1 VAGSYWFAVPDRAA
15 AERLVEA
22 LAAFGFSQV
31 GARPLPPQAFRP
43 DPGMSWE
50 IQAVDEGLY
59 PRSLAG
65 YRQQGA
71 VERQARAIARA
82 YGGFPILM
90 ARLGRDVPS
99 LQHACPPI
107 LRLNPGS
114 RPPVLLVQAL
124 PAPPPGQL
132 SLTPDSPVRVLI
144 RPDSL
149 SLDAV
154 RWQELTAACGPAAEI
169 PALITGLAQ
178 GRRGWKS
185 GFDDLVFN
193 RLVHQGTCYSATA
206 PALVALA
213 RLAASGALPAAK
225 RRDIYVALQWSAWQ
239 YHADIIDGRDVA
251 AVYGREPQPSRWAAQ
266 VRDAVSSVTPGLLAR
281 WASEPSACR
290 LALAALAA
298 TFPDHGQAV
307 ARQMAVMAGEYAGT
321 QAGAY
326 TRLAHQL
333 VSRDMGGAMSTV
345 AEIVF
350 WNDQINADTADDESI
365 EPELRALDLLSQA
378 SAAAPF
384 R

>member
-1 VAGSYWFAVPDRAA
+1 MPDRAA
-15 AERLVEA
+15 AERLAEA
-22 LAAFGFSQV
+22 LAAFGFAQV
-31 GARPLPPQAFRP
+31 AARPLPPQAFGP
-43 DPGMSWE
+43 LPGMSWE
-50 IQAVDEGLY
+50 VQAVDEGRY

-71 VERQARAIARA
+71 VERRACAIARA
-82 YGGFPILM
+82 HGGLPILIV
-90 ARLGRDVPS
+90 RFCRDVPS
-99 LQHACPPI
+99 LQRAGPPI

-114 RPPVLLVQAL
+114 RPPVLLVRTL

-149 SLDAV
+149 GLDAV
-154 RWQELTAACGPAAEI
+154 PWQQLTDAYGPAAAI
-169 PALITGLAQ
+169 PALITGLAR
-178 GRRGWKS
+178 GRRNWKS
-185 GFDDLVFN
+185 GFDDLIFN

-213 RLAASGALPAAK
+213 RLAESGALPAAK
-225 RRDIYVALQWSAWQ
+225 RRDIYLALQWSAWQ
-239 YHADIIDGRDVA
+239 SCADIIDASDA
-251 AVYGREPQPSRWAAQ
+251 AAACGREPQPSKWAAQ
-266 VRDAVSSVTPGLLAR
+266 VKEAVSSVTPGLLAR

-290 LALAALAA
+290 LALAVLAA

-307 ARQMAVMAGEYAGT
+307 ARQMAVMADEYAGT
-321 QAGAY
+321 QTGAF

-333 VSRDMGGAMSTV
+333 VSRDMVGAMSTA
-345 AEIVF
+345 AEIAC
-350 WNDQINADTADDESI
+350 WNDRISDTTDDESI
-365 EPELRALDLLSQA
+365 EPELRALDLLSHLAA

>member
-1 VAGSYWFAVPDRAA
+1 VPDRAA
-15 AERLVEA
+15 AERLTEA
-22 LAAFGFSQV
+22 LAAFGFAQV
-31 GARPLPPQAFRP
+31 AARPLPPQAFRP
-43 DPGMSWE
+43 DPGVSWE
-50 IQAVDEGLY
+50 VQAVDEGRY

-71 VERQARAIARA
+71 VERQACAIVRAH
-82 YGGFPILM
+82 GGFPTLIV
-90 ARLGRDVPS
+90 RFCRDVPA
-99 LQHACPPI
+99 LQRARPPI

-114 RPPVLLVQAL
+114 RPPVLLVRTL

-149 SLDAV
+149 GLDAIP
-154 RWQELTAACGPAAEI
+154 WQELTAAYGSAAEI
-169 PALITGLAQ
+169 PAFITGLAQ

-185 GFDDLVFN
+185 GFGDLVFG

-206 PALVALA
+206 PALVVLA

-225 RRDIYVALQWSAWQ
+225 RRDIYLALQWAAWQ
-239 YHADIIDGRDVA
+239 SYADIIDDRYA
-251 AVYGREPQPSRWAAQ
+251 AAACGREPQPSRWAAQ

-290 LALAALAA
+290 LALAVLAA

-307 ARQMAVMAGEYAGT
+307 ARQMAVMADEYAGT
-321 QAGAY
+321 QAGAFA
-326 TRLAHQL
+326 RLAHQL
-333 VSRDMGGAMSTV
+333 VSRDMGGVMSTV
-345 AEIVF
+345 AEIAC
-350 WNDQINADTADDESI
+350 WNDRINGTAVDESI
-365 EPELRALDLLSQA
+365 EPELRALDLLSHVAA